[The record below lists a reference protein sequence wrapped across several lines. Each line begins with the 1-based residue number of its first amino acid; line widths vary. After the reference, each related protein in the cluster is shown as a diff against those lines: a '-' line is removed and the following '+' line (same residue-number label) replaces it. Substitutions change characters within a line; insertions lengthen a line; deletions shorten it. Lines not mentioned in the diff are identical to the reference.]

1 VRQSRFTG
9 KSPALA
15 ATPDFETG
23 SNRPSD
29 LAPGSH
35 AAMRLKDLAEHL
47 GLSQT
52 TVSRALNGYPEVN
65 EATRRRVSEA
75 ADQLGYRP
83 NASALRL
90 ATGRSGAIGLVLRGA
105 DELGPHMS
113 EFLSGVGSH
122 MASQEIDVLVTTVA
136 SQQEELSAYRRLAAS
151 QKVDAVILH
160 SPTTRDER
168 AELLLELKIPF
179 VLHGRTE
186 IGQPVAWLDIDNT
199 GALERATNH
208 LLDLGHRQ
216 IALLNGLKGQTFAE
230 HRELGYLAALS
241 ARGVSVDRSLMANGV
256 FTDEAAFRTAQ
267 AMLERRPAPTAFLA
281 GSMMTALGVFRA
293 IRQAGLQLGTDVSM
307 IAHDDV
313 FPYLN
318 ADNMYPTM
326 STTRS
331 SIRQAGA
338 RIADLITQVL
348 AGKPMDEVHEL
359 WPVELV
365 LRESSARAPDREPST
380 INA

>member
-1 VRQSRFTG
+1 
-9 KSPALA
+9 
-15 ATPDFETG
+15 
-23 SNRPSD
+23 
-29 LAPGSH
+29 
-35 AAMRLKDLAEHL
+35 MRLKDLAEHL

-65 EATRRRVSEA
+65 EATRRRVANA
-75 ADQLGYRP
+75 ADALGYRP

-90 ATGRSGAIGLVLRGA
+90 ATGRAGAIGLVLRGA

-122 MASQEIDVLVTTVA
+122 MAAQEIDVLVATVA
-136 SQQEELSAYRRLAAS
+136 SHAEELAAYRRLAAS

-186 IGQPVAWLDIDNT
+186 IGHPVAWLDIDNA
-199 GALERATNH
+199 GALERATSH
-208 LLDLGHRQ
+208 LLDLGHRR
-216 IALLNGLKGQTFAE
+216 IALLNGLRGQTFAE
-230 HRELGYLAALS
+230 HREQGYCAAF
-241 ARGVSVDRSLMANGV
+241 ADRGLTPDRGLMANGV

-267 AMLERRPAPTAFLA
+267 AMLARRPAPTAFLA

-293 IRQAGLQLGTDVSM
+293 IRQAGLELGTDVSM

-331 SIRQAGA
+331 PIRQAGA

-348 AGKPMDEVHEL
+348 AGKPLEEVHEL

-365 LRESSARAPDREPST
+365 LRESSTRVRE
-380 INA
+380 

>member
-1 VRQSRFTG
+1 
-9 KSPALA
+9 
-15 ATPDFETG
+15 
-23 SNRPSD
+23 
-29 LAPGSH
+29 
-35 AAMRLKDLAEHL
+35 MRLKDLAEHL

-65 EATRRRVSEA
+65 EATRRRVSDA
-75 ADQLGYRP
+75 ADTLGYRP

-90 ATGRSGAIGLVLRGA
+90 ATGRAGAIGLVLRGA

-122 MASQEIDVLVTTVA
+122 MASREIDMLVTTVA
-136 SQQEELSAYRRLAAS
+136 SQAEEMAAYRRLAAS

-168 AELLLELKIPF
+168 AELLTELNIPF
-179 VLHGRTE
+179 VLHGRTD
-186 IGQPVAWLDIDNT
+186 IGHPVAWLDIDNA
-199 GALERATNH
+199 GALERATTH
-208 LLDLGHRQ
+208 LLDLGHRR
-216 IALLNGLKGQTFAE
+216 IALLNGLKDQTFAE
-230 HRELGYLAALS
+230 HREQGYLAALA
-241 ARGVSVDRSLMANGV
+241 ARDLPIDRTLMANGV
-256 FTDEAAFRTAQ
+256 FTDEAAFRTAH
-267 AMLERRPAPTAFLA
+267 AMLERRPRPTAFLA

-293 IRQAGLQLGTDVSM
+293 IRQAGLELGTDVSM

-338 RIADLITQVL
+338 RIADLILQML
-348 AGKPMDEVHEL
+348 AGKPLAEVHEL

-365 LRESSARAPDREPST
+365 LRESSQPVRE
-380 INA
+380 